1 MSNADYQ
8 IFEDIIQEMMMV
20 YRHDNRPW
28 LIGYSGGKDST
39 LLVSLVFRAVSRIP
53 ENERNKK
60 VYVITS
66 DTMVENPIVKK
77 YMHESSE
84 NISSASKA
92 QKLNIQAEIIYPDIH
107 QTFWARVIGLGYP
120 TPEPPGFRWCTERL
134 KINPMNK
141 FVEIIPPAL
150 FNFHFFDGEKVSNFV
165 FDRANGQAFRKAF
178 LQICGLDTFDL
189 IEEQLQYN
197 TRTQKGDSQNL
208 IHELLLHLD
217 TVRQQSFAEK
227 DALSQA
233 EIALQT
239 AEKAY
244 QKAYEKYRAMLKEK
258 SVSDMAARAL
268 LAFSELKQNLYA
280 KYISQYF
287 LVNY

>member
-141 FVEIIPPAL
+141 FVEECIKTNGEIIIL
-150 FNFHFFDGEKVSNFV
+150 LGV
-165 FDRANGQAFRKAF
+165 RKAESAARSRSISEKEIAGYLLNPHNNINNAYVYNPLTEIENSLVWEYLLKDDGISPWGTSMKQLF
-178 LQICGLDTFDL
+178 SLYQGEYLS
-189 IEEQLQYN
+189 EEQM
-197 TRTQKGDSQNL
+197 
-208 IHELLLHLD
+208 
-217 TVRQQSFAEK
+217 F
-227 DALSQA
+227 
-233 EIALQT
+233 
-239 AEKAY
+239 
-244 QKAYEKYRAMLKEK
+244 
-258 SVSDMAARAL
+258 
-268 LAFSELKQNLYA
+268 
-280 KYISQYF
+280 
-287 LVNY
+287 